1 MMEGVQV
8 SNEVIAEVSI
18 QKALILLRENMMLEA
33 ALNEAHRELD
43 RLRMMVP
50 SDTEVTQ
57 DAASA
62 DK

>member
-1 MMEGVQV
+1 MLEGVQV

-33 ALNEAHRELD
+33 ALNEAHSELD

-50 SDTEVTQ
+50 SDTEVKE
-57 DAASA
+57 DAAR
-62 DK
+62 